1 MFWVSNMCAHLLCS
15 NLGRAELVL
24 LTGHLPQELTQS
36 VAPWLTAANEANEA
50 GFHTGN
56 QVRSAREVR

>member
-24 LTGHLPQELTQS
+24 LTGHLPQELTQG
-36 VAPWLTAANEANEA
+36 VAPWLTAANEA